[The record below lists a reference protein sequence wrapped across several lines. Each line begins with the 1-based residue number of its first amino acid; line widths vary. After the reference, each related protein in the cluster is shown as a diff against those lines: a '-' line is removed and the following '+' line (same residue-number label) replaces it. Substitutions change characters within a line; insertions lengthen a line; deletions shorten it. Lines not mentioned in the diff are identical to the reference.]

1 MQETLILKRRMG
13 NPDSHT
19 LSRALEA
26 GAYRASKKAFAMT
39 PEEVVALVKDS
50 GLRGRG
56 GAGFPTGLK
65 WTFLPKNRIVA
76 YLCVNADESE
86 PGTFKDRLLL
96 EKDPH
101 LVIEGILIACH
112 AIRCEH
118 AYLYIRGE
126 FCLPYERLRAAVD
139 EAYEAGLLG
148 RSAHGDGLSIDLTI
162 HRGAGAYICGE
173 ETALLNSIEGK
184 KGQPRIKPPFPTNVG
199 LFGKPTVINNV
210 ETLANLPF
218 ILENGV
224 EAYRALGTEKS
235 PGTRLMSV
243 SGHVERPGVY
253 EVVHGIPMRALI
265 EELAGGVRGGR
276 RLKAVIPGGSSTPVL
291 TAEEAYSINVDF
303 ESVQSVGSMLG
314 SGGCIVMDET
324 TDMVWALDKLAHFYA
339 HESCGQCTPCREG
352 SGWIAEIVH
361 RIAKGEGTRQDL
373 AKLESLAEQI
383 VGNTICVFSDALA
396 MPVSS
401 HVKKFRAEF
410 EAHLVD
416 RGASAP
422 AAASVRGDA

>member
-1 MQETLILKRRMG
+1 MIAETILLKARMV
-13 NPDSHT
+13 NPDSHA
-19 LSRALEA
+19 LVSARAA
-26 GAYRASKKAFAMT
+26 GAYRASAKALAEE
-39 PEEVVALVKDS
+39 PEEIVRLVKDS

-65 WTFLPKNRIVA
+65 WTFLPKNRDA
-76 YLCVNADESE
+76 TYLCVNADESE
-86 PGTFKDRLLL
+86 PGTFKDRLIL

-101 LVIEGILIACH
+101 LLIEGIVIACH
-112 AIRCEH
+112 AIRCAH

-126 FCLPYERLRAAVD
+126 FCLPYERIRAAAA
-139 EAYEAGLLG
+139 EAYAAGLLG
-148 RSAHGDGLSIDLTI
+148 PNAGGSGQPIDLTI

-184 KGQPRIKPPFPTNVG
+184 KGQPRMKPPFPTNVG

-218 ILENGV
+218 IVENGPD
-224 EAYRALGTEKS
+224 AYRAIGTEKS

-243 SGHVERPGVY
+243 SGHIEKPGVY
-253 EVVHGIPMRALI
+253 EVAHGVPMRGLI
-265 EELAGGVRGGR
+265 EDLAGGVRGGR
-276 RLKAVIPGGSSTPVL
+276 KLKALIPGGSSTPVL
-291 TAEEAYSINVDF
+291 TAEEAYAVNVDF
-303 ESVQSVGSMLG
+303 ESVQATGSMLG

-352 SGWIAEIVH
+352 SGWIAEIVQK
-361 RIAKGEGTRQDL
+361 IAAGNGTRKDL
-373 AKLESLAEQI
+373 EKLESLAAQI

-396 MPVSS
+396 MPVVS
-401 HVKKFRAEF
+401 HVTKFRAEF
-410 EAHLVD
+410 EAHLAD
-416 RGASAP
+416 RASSSAAP
-422 AAASVRGDA
+422 

>member
-1 MQETLILKRRMG
+1 MG
-13 NPDSHT
+13 NPESHT
-19 LSRALEA
+19 LRAAEAAGGYLASR
-26 GAYRASKKAFAMT
+26 KAFAMK
-39 PEEVVALVKDS
+39 PEEVVQIVKDS

-65 WTFLPKNRIVA
+65 WTFLPKERGTT

-86 PGTFKDRLLL
+86 PGTFKDRLIL
-96 EKDPH
+96 ERDPH
-101 LVIEGILIACH
+101 LLIEGILIACH

-126 FCLPYERLRAAVD
+126 FCLPYQRLRWATD
-139 EAYEAGLLG
+139 EAYAAGLLG
-148 RSAHGDGLSIDLTI
+148 PNARGAGLSVDLTI

-184 KGQPRIKPPFPTNVG
+184 KGQPRIKPPFPTNAG

-210 ETLANLPF
+210 ETIANLPF
-218 ILENGV
+218 ILEKGV
-224 EAYRALGTEKS
+224 EAYRRVGTEKS

-253 EVVHGIPMRALI
+253 EVAHGIPMRALI
-265 EELAGGVRGGR
+265 EDLAGGIRGGR
-276 RLKAVIPGGSSTPVL
+276 RLKALIPGGSSTPVL
-291 TAEEAYSINVDF
+291 TAEEAYGVNVDF
-303 ESVQSVGSMLG
+303 ESVQAAGSMLG

-324 TDMVWALDKLAHFYA
+324 TDMVWALDKLTHFYA

-361 RIAKGEGTRQDL
+361 RIAKGEGTVKDL

-396 MPVSS
+396 MPVTS

-410 EAHLVD
+410 EARLVD
-416 RGASAP
+416 R
-422 AAASVRGDA
+422 AAAAAPTT